1 MCVCVCVLRGERE
14 KRSLLYLSKDMKII
28 EGYYLKGI
36 EGYDEEENRL
46 STNPHKRRLR
56 TLRIMAKKLL
66 RTLRIMARANLHALT
81 EFKEW

>member
-1 MCVCVCVLRGERE
+1 M
-14 KRSLLYLSKDMKII
+14 
-28 EGYYLKGI
+28 KGI